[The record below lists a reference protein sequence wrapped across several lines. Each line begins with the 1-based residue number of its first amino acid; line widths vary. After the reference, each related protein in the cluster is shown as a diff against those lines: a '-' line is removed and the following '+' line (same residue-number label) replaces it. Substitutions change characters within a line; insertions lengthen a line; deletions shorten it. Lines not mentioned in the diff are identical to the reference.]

1 MATSREATVIL
12 KQEEE
17 NVTANAKLMQF
28 TEITADNIDSFHFHG
43 DEAIYPIT
51 AVLTVPNDEKSAAIL
66 RGRFVDDARYQA
78 SRPDDVVDGLME
90 NIFRIR
96 TVINAVIV
104 IVAIATVL
112 TIVLV
117 FILSLRIRRD
127 ELETI
132 FRIGCSRLTTVRL
145 LAAEILIIVVTC
157 ALLCAALLSLV
168 QANSGDL
175 VRGLILR

>member
-1 MATSREATVIL
+1 
-12 KQEEE
+12 
-17 NVTANAKLMQF
+17 
-28 TEITADNIDSFHFHG
+28 
-43 DEAIYPIT
+43 
-51 AVLTVPNDEKSAAIL
+51 
-66 RGRFVDDARYQA
+66 
-78 SRPDDVVDGLME
+78 ME

-96 TVINAVIV
+96 PVINAVIV

-145 LAAEILIIVVTC
+145 LAAEILIIVVTS
-157 ALLCAALLSLV
+157 ALLCAALLWLV